1 MLNASVPAELYWNSW
16 RQTGW
21 HRQKMTSR
29 QEPTNK
35 KGFSVERQ
43 TKNSTFVTRDA
54 TIIGPQMLVKILHLW
69 QKAGQ
74 NKEKDDEWGNHTSAH
89 TSRVEKHLTPSHKGG
104 QMQLAWQNSYTVQS

>member
-54 TIIGPQMLVKILHLW
+54 TIIGPQMSKYVTFGKRRARTKKRMMSEAIMPVLIP
-69 QKAGQ
+69 A
-74 NKEKDDEWGNHTSAH
+74 E
-89 TSRVEKHLTPSHKGG
+89 
-104 QMQLAWQNSYTVQS
+104 